1 MSKLSPSASISFRPW
16 KDRLFY
22 IRAMYKSTFR
32 TPTFNDLYYYRLGNR
47 SLRPEKAQ
55 EYNVGITWS
64 GSPCS
69 WINNISVTLDGYY
82 NHVKDKIV
90 AFPSTYVW
98 RMANYGKAHISGVDF
113 TFSTFIPIIPQI
125 DLRIAG
131 GYTWQKAIDVTDS
144 STSNYKDQLPYT
156 PEHSGNGNIIVETP
170 WVNVGY
176 SVVGVGKRYYLS
188 QNIPDYKIDGY
199 TDHTLSVSH
208 AFKFNKYTLTLQ
220 AEVINLLN
228 KQYEVIK
235 YYPMPGRNWQ
245 VSGTIQF

>member
-1 MSKLSPSASISFRPW
+1 MYGEWQTMEKHTYRELILLSR
-16 KDRLFY
+16 
-22 IRAMYKSTFR
+22 
-32 TPTFNDLYYYRLGNR
+32 R
-47 SLRPEKAQ
+47 S
-55 EYNVGITWS
+55 
-64 GSPCS
+64 
-69 WINNISVTLDGYY
+69 
-82 NHVKDKIV
+82 
-90 AFPSTYVW
+90 
-98 RMANYGKAHISGVDF
+98 
-113 TFSTFIPIIPQI
+113 PIIPQI

-170 WVNVGY
+170 WLNVGY